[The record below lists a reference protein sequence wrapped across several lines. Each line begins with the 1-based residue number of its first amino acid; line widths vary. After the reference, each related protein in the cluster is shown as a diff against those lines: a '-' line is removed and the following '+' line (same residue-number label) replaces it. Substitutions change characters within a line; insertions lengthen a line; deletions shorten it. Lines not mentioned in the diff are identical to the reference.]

1 MSTNWFQKSVD
12 ETASELETDLESGL
26 SNDAARDRLARY
38 GPNELAE
45 TPKAS
50 ALVIYLHQLKDPL
63 SIIYSKSRELIS
75 QAGLDMLDDEQE
87 MEKI

>member
-1 MSTNWFQKSVD
+1 MSTHWFQKAVD
-12 ETASELETDLESGL
+12 ETAGELETDLKSGL
-26 SNDAARDRLARY
+26 SNDAARYGLARY

-50 ALVIYLHQLKDPL
+50 ALVIYLRQLKDPL
-63 SIIYSKSRELIS
+63 LIIYSKSRELIS

>member
-1 MSTNWFQKSVD
+1 MKRGI
-12 ETASELETDLESGL
+12 ELETDLKSGL

>member
-1 MSTNWFQKSVD
+1 MKRGIELKADLKSVL
-12 ETASELETDLESGL
+12 STDT
-26 SNDAARDRLARY
+26 ARDRLARY

-50 ALVIYLHQLKDPL
+50 ALVIYLRQLKDPL
-63 SIIYSKSRELIS
+63 FIIYSKSRELIS